1 MTAPRPAGSSR
12 LLRTLNERAALG
24 HLLERGTLTRGDL
37 VTLTGLS
44 KPTASEVIRR
54 LEDAGLVGVAGRTHG
69 GLGPRAD
76 RYAVNPDAAYAAAVA
91 VGEPDRLDIEIV
103 DLTGLTR
110 ARTSNTVAFTDE
122 DVTAP
127 LAGAVSAACAEAGLA
142 TGALN
147 CVQLAVP
154 GAYDRHT
161 DTVGNIDV
169 PGFGRPGLAAGLSS
183 LLGAPVAVG
192 NDVNLAAL
200 AEREHGETGDEGFA
214 LLWLGNRGVGLG
226 IELGGTLLHGATG
239 AAGEIGYLPIGPPNA
254 STGDLQDLIGGPAI
268 TALAA
273 EFGHHADDAAGAVSG
288 ATGDGAFLAELAGRI
303 IVALT
308 AAIAVVDPALV
319 VLAGEAGRAG
329 GPALRDAVAVA
340 LHRTTYRTR
349 VETTAVTGDPVLLGA
364 HAAAMGNLR
373 EVVLAAPTRG

>member
-1 MTAPRPAGSSR
+1 MTANRPAGSSR

-69 GLGPRAD
+69 GPGPRAD

-91 VGEPDRLDIEIV
+91 VGEPDRLDVAII
-103 DLTGLTR
+103 DLTGTTR
-110 ARTSNTVAFTDE
+110 AHSARTADFDG
-122 DVTAP
+122 DVTGPVADAVADTCEA
-127 LAGAVSAACAEAGLA
+127 AGIA
-142 TGALN
+142 TSDLR

-154 GAYDRHT
+154 GAYNAHT
-161 DTVGNIDV
+161 DTVNNIDV
-169 PGFGRPGLAAGLSS
+169 PGFGRPGIAAGLARR
-183 LLGAPVAVG
+183 LRGPVAIG

-200 AEREHGETGDEGFA
+200 AERDHGDTGDDGFA
-214 LLWLGNRGVGLG
+214 LLWLGTSGVGLG

-239 AAGEIGYLPIGPPNA
+239 AAGEIGYLPVGPPGA

-268 TALAA
+268 AALAA
-273 EFGHHADDAAGAVSG
+273 EHGHPAADAAQAV
-288 ATGDGAFLAELAGRI
+288 ADAHDDPAFLDALAERVIL
-303 IVALT
+303 ALT
-308 AAIAVVDPALV
+308 AVIAVVDPALV
-319 VLAGEAGRAG
+319 VLAGEIGRAG
-329 GPALRDAVAVA
+329 GEALRGAVTTA

-349 VETTAVTGDPVLLGA
+349 VAVTSVDGDPVLLGA
-364 HAAAMGNLR
+364 RAAAMSNLR
-373 EVVLAAPTRG
+373 EAVLVAPT